1 MNLSN
6 KMKKLL
12 AFALL
17 GADVVPTLAQAIDR
31 VILKM
36 GEKRAQA
43 CTECPACEEDAA
55 KDATEELAEEIPA
68 MAEVVPAEQEVLPDT
83 DPDDED
89 SEEDGEEDLL
99 EEGRFGKTTG
109 LRFFDAVAYPERY
122 VELLAREANGEVQ
135 IVTRYRYG
143 FSARVGEAEE
153 EVREY
158 YSAIKNKLLSYKGVK
173 SRVSW
178 GGEAFNKGRVSVAK
192 LNVKAKTIYLYLAMD
207 PAFVAS
213 LEDGKYRIDDLSSKK
228 KYESVPTLFKIK
240 GPRKFK
246 YALELIELLCAQQLQ
261 LPLLK
266 KFKEVD
272 YTGAA
277 QTLSEQLKS
286 GDVKMMV
293 CGVEID
299 GN

>member
-55 KDATEELAEEIPA
+55 SEVTEALAEEIPV
-68 MAEVVPAEQEVLPDT
+68 MAEIAPAEQDALSDS
-83 DPDDED
+83 DDEED
-89 SEEDGEEDLL
+89 EEDVLA
-99 EEGRFGKTTG
+99 EGRFGKTTG
-109 LRFFDAVAYPERY
+109 LRFFDAVAYPEKY
-122 VELLAREANGEVQ
+122 VELLAREANGEIR

-143 FSARVGEAEE
+143 FTARVGEAED

-178 GGEAFNKGRVSVAK
+178 GGEAFNRGRVPVAK

-207 PAFVAS
+207 PAFVAA
-213 LEDGKYRIDDLSSKK
+213 LEDGKYRIDDLSAKK
-228 KYESVPTLFKIK
+228 KYESVPVLFKIK

-261 LPLLK
+261 LPPLK
-266 KFKEVD
+266 RFKEVD

-277 QTLSEQLKS
+277 RSLSEQLKN